1 MIRVLFVCTANICR
15 SPMAE
20 GIFKKLVAD
29 AGLSHAIESDSAG
42 ISAMRLNESP
52 DPRTQRTS
60 LRYGIDVSALRSRE
74 IQRGDY
80 EHFDYLLAMDR
91 TNYNYLRSLCPRGM
105 ESKIYMMLEFAPFDD
120 LSEVPDPYSGGE
132 DGFDVIF
139 QVLEVAARGL
149 LAHIQK
155 TRLLPA

>member
-29 AGLSHAIESDSAG
+29 AGLNQAIEADSAG
-42 ISAMRLNESP
+42 ISAMRVNEPP

-74 IQRGDY
+74 LRRTDY
-80 EHFDYLLAMDR
+80 DQFDYFLAMDR
-91 TNYNYLRSLCPRGM
+91 TNYNYLRSLCPKGM

-132 DGFDVIF
+132 EGFDIVF
-139 QVLEVAARGL
+139 QVLEVAARSL
-149 LAHIQK
+149 LAHIRQ
-155 TRLLPA
+155 THLIPR